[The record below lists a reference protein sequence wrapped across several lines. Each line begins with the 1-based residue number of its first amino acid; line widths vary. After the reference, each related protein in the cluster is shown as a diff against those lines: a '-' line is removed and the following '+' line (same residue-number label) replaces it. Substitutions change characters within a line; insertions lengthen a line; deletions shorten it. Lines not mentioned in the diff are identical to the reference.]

1 MTQNILDDPI
11 LNPGP
16 KLATV
21 IADGDPL
28 MGVRRIN
35 TDGTPSATGSI
46 ATAAGII
53 TFYSTNDATTA
64 EGGAGAV
71 NFPDETGLADGVLDL
86 SAFGDTPALWS
97 EVVNL
102 INRQPNW
109 EAWLIGARPDLAIA
123 DTDLLAEAVAVTT
136 AGIVSNEGHFVKG
149 DSSVMLTLA
158 IGITNNNSSQIGASK
173 HGNDFGYNHKL
184 TDMVGTVTNASG
196 ATTFDV
202 YECDDEADSSTLIFS
217 RPGGATTVEQAH
229 SQDHVVEG
237 KRLVVELVNTA
248 VMSGVTD
255 NLFITSE
262 SVRVGIG
269 QGGFFMSDN
278 G

>member
-16 KLATV
+16 KIVTFA
-21 IADGDPL
+21 ADADQL
-28 MGVRRIN
+28 MGVRRTN

-64 EGGAGAV
+64 EGGVAAT
-71 NFPDETGLADGVLDL
+71 NFPDETGLAAGVLDL
-86 SAFGDTPALWS
+86 SVFGSAPATWL

-109 EAWLIGARPDLAIA
+109 EAWLNGARPNIAIA
-123 DTDLLAEAVAVTT
+123 DTDLLAEAVGVTT
-136 AGIVSNEGHFVKG
+136 AGIVSNAGHFVKG
-149 DSSVMLTLA
+149 DTSVMLAIA

-173 HGNDFGYNHKL
+173 HDNDHGYNHKL
-184 TDMVGTVTNASG
+184 VDMLGTGTYASG
-196 ATTFDV
+196 TLAFDV
-202 YECDDEADSSTLIFS
+202 YDVDDGAGTSTLIFS
-217 RPGGATTVEQAH
+217 RPGGATAVEASF
-229 SQDHVVEG
+229 SQDTVIEG
-237 KRLVVELVNTA
+237 RRLVVELAASAFLSAASDELIV
-248 VMSGVTD
+248 
-255 NLFITSE
+255 ISE
-262 SVRVGIG
+262 TVRVGVG